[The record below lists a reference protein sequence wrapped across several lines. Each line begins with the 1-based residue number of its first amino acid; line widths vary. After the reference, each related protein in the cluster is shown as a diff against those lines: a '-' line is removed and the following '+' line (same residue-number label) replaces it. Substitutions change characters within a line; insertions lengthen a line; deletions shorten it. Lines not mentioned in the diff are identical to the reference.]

1 MRSRPSGRRE
11 LSVQSAGLDSPSTLG
26 QGHRPGRAPRGRW
39 GRLARGALVF
49 VTVLSLAAAA
59 ISGYARYELA
69 DERAF
74 ATRAASAL
82 ENEQV
87 RAALASRLVDAF
99 TNNVTPNV
107 LIVRPLLLPAVSA
120 VAETSQFRRLFELVV
135 RARHRALFEGGSGF
149 VFDLDRAGGAL
160 VDAIRAVSPRAARA
174 ISPDRRLRITTL
186 EPRSFELVA
195 THAIGDLARWWWP
208 LLGVS
213 LLCLA
218 ACALAAGGLR
228 PALAFVGASVA
239 AAGLTVAGVVT
250 VAGLLVASHAGTV
263 GDDGG
268 DLARSAVTG
277 LWDALFADLHTAA
290 LVASVAGALV
300 AGLASAER
308 VGYGLT
314 GARAWL
320 DTAVRSPSR
329 GARIG
334 RAVVLAL
341 IGAALLLQPT
351 LTLRAI
357 AAVLALLLL
366 AVAVT
371 QFGAPAP
378 AGVAAASRP
387 AGGFTPV
394 AAGISAAVLVAAT
407 VVVALVLPG
416 PGAAPAESAAPGSGC
431 NGSPALCRRR
441 LNEVA
446 FAGTHNSYAAAD
458 EPGWYFASQRFGI
471 ERQLRDG
478 IRAFLIDVHYGVPEP
493 RSGRIRT
500 DLAYEGS
507 SRNKV
512 ARELSPEA
520 LRLAERLA
528 PTIGRDVPDGPRGI
542 YLCHTLCE
550 LGAEPLTEQLRL
562 IERFTADNPREVIV
576 LFVEPYVPPR
586 EIGKALREA
595 DLRDRVAEISRDE
608 PLPTLG
614 ELVRAG
620 TPIVILAEQDGG
632 ARPWYLDGFSFAQD
646 TPLGAT
652 RPSQLRCGRYRGSA
666 DSPLFLVNHW
676 IPPFPPSVT
685 RNQRIGGRYLER
697 RLTSCGRRREL
708 VPNLVAVDFYERSGV
723 VDVVRRRNAAG

>member
-1 MRSRPSGRRE
+1 MRSRPSGGRE

-26 QGHRPGRAPRGRW
+26 QGHRPGRAPTGRW

-268 DLARSAVTG
+268 DLARSAVTA
-277 LWDALFADLHTAA
+277 LWDALFADLRTAA
-290 LVASVAGALV
+290 LVAAVAGALV
-300 AGLASAER
+300 VGLASAER

-314 GARAWL
+314 GAALGW
-320 DTAVRSPSR
+320 TPRS
-329 GARIG
+329 
-334 RAVVLAL
+334 AL
-341 IGAALLLQPT
+341 
-351 LTLRAI
+351 
-357 AAVLALLLL
+357 
-366 AVAVT
+366 
-371 QFGAPAP
+371 
-378 AGVAAASRP
+378 
-387 AGGFTPV
+387 
-394 AAGISAAVLVAAT
+394 
-407 VVVALVLPG
+407 
-416 PGAAPAESAAPGSGC
+416 PAEGLGSGGRWC
-431 NGSPALCRRR
+431 SL
-441 LNEVA
+441 
-446 FAGTHNSYAAAD
+446 S
-458 EPGWYFASQRFGI
+458 
-471 ERQLRDG
+471 
-478 IRAFLIDVHYGVPEP
+478 
-493 RSGRIRT
+493 SGRPC
-500 DLAYEGS
+500 S
-507 SRNKV
+507 C
-512 ARELSPEA
+512 SP
-520 LRLAERLA
+520 
-528 PTIGRDVPDGPRGI
+528 P
-542 YLCHTLCE
+542 
-550 LGAEPLTEQLRL
+550 
-562 IERFTADNPREVIV
+562 
-576 LFVEPYVPPR
+576 
-586 EIGKALREA
+586 
-595 DLRDRVAEISRDE
+595 
-608 PLPTLG
+608 
-614 ELVRAG
+614 
-620 TPIVILAEQDGG
+620 
-632 ARPWYLDGFSFAQD
+632 
-646 TPLGAT
+646 
-652 RPSQLRCGRYRGSA
+652 
-666 DSPLFLVNHW
+666 
-676 IPPFPPSVT
+676 
-685 RNQRIGGRYLER
+685 
-697 RLTSCGRRREL
+697 
-708 VPNLVAVDFYERSGV
+708 
-723 VDVVRRRNAAG
+723 